1 MCCTKQI
8 WSHVL
13 CFWGVLFL
21 VLGLSEELT
30 WSMQMQM
37 VAVFFALVES

>member
-1 MCCTKQI
+1 MLRETDMVSC
-8 WSHVL
+8 VV
-13 CFWGVLFL
+13 FWGVLFL

-37 VAVFFALVES
+37 VAFFFALVES